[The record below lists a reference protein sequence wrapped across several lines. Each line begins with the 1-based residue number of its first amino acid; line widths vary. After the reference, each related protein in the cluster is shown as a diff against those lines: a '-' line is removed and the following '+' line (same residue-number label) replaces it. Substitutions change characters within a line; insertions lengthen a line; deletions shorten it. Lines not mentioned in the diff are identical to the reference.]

1 MKPYML
7 DTNICSF
14 IIREEPQQVLHNF
27 ERAALDG
34 RAITVSAITYIELLY
49 GAISPRAPKKVLQG
63 VRDFVACL
71 DEISPLDAAAIA
83 KGAEI
88 QRELL
93 KKARPSART
102 IPSSPRTPSPAAAS
116 SSPTTCASSPACRG
130 WTCRTGC
137 SHTESPLVCESISS
151 SPAQQAGN
159 GMIY

>member
-27 ERAALDG
+27 ERAAQEG
-34 RAITVSAITYIELLY
+34 RAITISAITYIELLY

-93 KKARPSART
+93 KKGTPIGQNDSFIAAHAITSGSILITNNMREFARVPGLDVQDWVQ
-102 IPSSPRTPSPAAAS
+102 P
-116 SSPTTCASSPACRG
+116 
-130 WTCRTGC
+130 
-137 SHTESPLVCESISS
+137 H
-151 SPAQQAGN
+151 
-159 GMIY
+159 

>member
-1 MKPYML
+1 ML

-93 KKARPSART
+93 KKGTPIGQNDSFIAAHAITSGSILITNNMREFARVPGLDVQDWV
-102 IPSSPRTPSPAAAS
+102 PP
-116 SSPTTCASSPACRG
+116 
-130 WTCRTGC
+130 
-137 SHTESPLVCESISS
+137 H
-151 SPAQQAGN
+151 
-159 GMIY
+159 

>member
-93 KKARPSART
+93 KKGTPIGQNDSLIAAHAITSGSILITNNMREFARVPGLDVQDWV
-102 IPSSPRTPSPAAAS
+102 PP
-116 SSPTTCASSPACRG
+116 
-130 WTCRTGC
+130 
-137 SHTESPLVCESISS
+137 H
-151 SPAQQAGN
+151 
-159 GMIY
+159 

>member
-93 KKARPSART
+93 KKGTPIGQNDSFIAAHAITSGSILITNNMREFARVPGLDVQDWVQ
-102 IPSSPRTPSPAAAS
+102 P
-116 SSPTTCASSPACRG
+116 
-130 WTCRTGC
+130 
-137 SHTESPLVCESISS
+137 H
-151 SPAQQAGN
+151 
-159 GMIY
+159 